1 MGDCRKRETQNKR
14 HNKSNSEDYYRLES
28 CVIIGFR
35 MRKLKG
41 EAYPPNKSECG
52 SCDLGCSK
60 VYESVGFNNQYL

>member
-1 MGDCRKRETQNKR
+1 
-14 HNKSNSEDYYRLES
+14 
-28 CVIIGFR
+28 